1 MQRTV
6 WKVDKATSD
15 LLGKLAAYER
25 RKKID
30 EIRFLISKRI
40 LELGISLD

>member
-1 MQRTV
+1 MERTV

-15 LLGKLAAYER
+15 LLGKLATYER
-25 RKKID
+25 RKKVD

-40 LELGISLD
+40 EDLGISFD